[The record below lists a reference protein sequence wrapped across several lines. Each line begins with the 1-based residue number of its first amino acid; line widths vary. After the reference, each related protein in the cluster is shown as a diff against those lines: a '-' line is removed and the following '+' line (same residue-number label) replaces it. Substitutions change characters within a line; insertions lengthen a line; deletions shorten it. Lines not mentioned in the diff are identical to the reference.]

1 MITPRPSHERGHA
14 DHGWLRARHTFSFAR
29 YVDRRYAGYSA
40 LCVLNDDVITPGGG
54 FGMHPHSD
62 MEIVTYVLD
71 GALEHQDSLGNGSVI
86 RAGDVQYISAG
97 TGVLHSE
104 FNPSDS
110 EPVHLLQ
117 IWILPERNGAAPC
130 YGQKHIPAE
139 EKRGRWRGIVSP
151 DGRDDTLAI
160 RQNASILATRLDGDA
175 PLHYRPEPGRRQY
188 LHLARG
194 SASLNGIL
202 LNEGDGA
209 FVENETL
216 LTLSDAEGAEALLF
230 DLP

>member
-29 YVDRRYAGYSA
+29 YVDRRYTGYSV
-40 LCVLNDDVITPGGG
+40 LRVLNDDVIAPGGG
-54 FGMHPHSD
+54 FDMHPHSD
-62 MEIVTYVLD
+62 MEIVTYVLQ
-71 GALEHQDSLGNGSVI
+71 GALEHRDSMGNGSVI
-86 RAGDVQYISAG
+86 RAGDVQYMSAG

-110 EPVHLLQ
+110 APLHLLQ
-117 IWILPERNGAAPC
+117 IWILPEQAGAEPRYDQKRIAP
-130 YGQKHIPAE
+130 E
-139 EKRGRWRGIVSP
+139 EKRGRWRVVVSP

-160 RQNASILATRLDGDA
+160 RQNASILATQLDGDA

-194 SASLNGIL
+194 CASLNGISM
-202 LNEGDGA
+202 NEGDGA
-209 FVENETL
+209 FVENESL
-216 LTLSDAEGAEALLF
+216 LALSDAVLAEALLF

>member
-1 MITPRPSHERGHA
+1 MITPRLSHERGHA
-14 DHGWLRARHTFSFAR
+14 DHGWLHARHTFSFAR
-29 YVDRRYAGYSA
+29 YVDRRYTGYSV
-40 LCVLNDDVITPGGG
+40 LRVLNDDVIAPGGG

-71 GALEHQDSLGNGSVI
+71 GALEHRDSLGNGSVI
-86 RAGDVQYISAG
+86 RAGDVQYMSAG

-104 FNPSDS
+104 FNASDR

-117 IWILPERNGAAPC
+117 IWILPERDGAAPR
-130 YGQKHIPAE
+130 YGQKRIPAE
-139 EKRGRWRGIVSP
+139 EKRGCWRGIVSP

-160 RQNASILATRLDGDA
+160 RQNASILATRLEGDA
-175 PLHYRPEPGRRQY
+175 PLHYRPEAGGRQY

-194 SASLNGIL
+194 SARLNGVPL
-202 LNEGDGA
+202 HEGDGA
-209 FVENETL
+209 FIENEAL
-216 LTLSDAEGAEALLF
+216 LTLSDAEDAEALLF